1 MNTDAKFF
9 NKIYL
14 TKPVTDLKTRNYK
27 KKKIV
32 KEILKGI
39 HNLKH
44 NTLEDFSIVKLLTLP
59 KIICR
64 FNANS
69 IKTPVMFL
77 QKYQNPFQ
85 NAHGISSDH
94 LPTKSQDNLGKE

>member
-32 KEILKGI
+32 KEILKGT
-39 HNLKH
+39 NK
-44 NTLEDFSIVKLLTLP
+44 
-59 KIICR
+59 
-64 FNANS
+64 
-69 IKTPVMFL
+69 
-77 QKYQNPFQ
+77 
-85 NAHGISSDH
+85 
-94 LPTKSQDNLGKE
+94 GKDILYSWTERLIL